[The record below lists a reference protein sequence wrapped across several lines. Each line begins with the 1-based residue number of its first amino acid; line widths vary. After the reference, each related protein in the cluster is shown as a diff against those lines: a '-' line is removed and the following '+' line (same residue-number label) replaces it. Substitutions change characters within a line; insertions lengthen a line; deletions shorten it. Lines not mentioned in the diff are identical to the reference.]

1 MTKSVPICL
10 FVLVAL
16 ILSACSKEQPSG
28 IPSTSTAPAQTQPAP
43 VPPPAQAMPPASTP
57 EVRVSSEP
65 PPPLNDEIAP
75 FAKTGYPDCDDFME
89 AYRQCLNR
97 NTAGEARKA
106 AARDLDAAMRSIKGN
121 IAPGVDG
128 LRIANHCKRARALR
142 AKKVSDYGCTL

>member
-43 VPPPAQAMPPASTP
+43 VPPP
-57 EVRVSSEP
+57 VSSEP

-121 IAPGVDG
+121 IARGVDG

>member
-1 MTKSVPICL
+1 MKTIPLCLSVVA
-10 FVLVAL
+10 VLAL
-16 ILSACSKEQPSG
+16 AACSKEQPSG
-28 IPSTSTAPAQTQPAP
+28 IPSTSSAPVQTQSAPAQSPTQATPAAP
-43 VPPPAQAMPPASTP
+43 GP

-65 PPPLNDEIAP
+65 PPPLSDEIAP

-121 IAPGVDG
+121 IARGVDG
-128 LRIANHCKRARALR
+128 LRVANHCKRARALR